1 MNVKELIKELQKLPQ
16 DMDVRY
22 SVEKRERPAHSLRH
36 QQGRSVRERVGNS
49 QIPRPM
55 NRKER
60 QEAWAERYREYA
72 ENATKRAT
80 AAFNASNDAVADIP
94 LGQPILVGH
103 HSEKAHR
110 RALELSNNAM
120 MRSVHESEKAAYYAQ
135 KAEAVENNDNIY
147 IGDDDAIE
155 RLKKKI
161 SELTALQELMK
172 GANKIIR
179 AKSLSDIEKIDA
191 LVNLGISRP
200 KANKMVGAQIIFPGY
215 ALTNNNAKISAAKKQ
230 LAKAEA
236 LASKEDREYTIDDI
250 TIEECY
256 SENRVRIYFP
266 GKPDDDMRANLKR
279 NGFRWA
285 PSMGCWQAYINRWT
299 LRFVNEINKS
309 NQ

>member
-1 MNVKELIKELQKLPQ
+1 
-16 DMDVRY
+16 
-22 SVEKRERPAHSLRH
+22 
-36 QQGRSVRERVGNS
+36 
-49 QIPRPM
+49 M

-60 QEAWAERYREYA
+60 QEARAERYRQYA
-72 ENATKRAT
+72 ENAARRST
-80 AAFNASNDAVADIP
+80 AAFNASSAAVENIP

-103 HSEKAHR
+103 HSERAHR
-110 RALELSNNAM
+110 RALERSNSAM
-120 MRSVHESEKAAYYAQ
+120 MRSVHESEKAAYYRQ

-147 IGDDDAIE
+147 IGDDDAVD
-155 RLKKKI
+155 RLRVKI
-161 SELTALQELMK
+161 ANLTAIQEQMK

-179 AKSLSDIEKIDA
+179 ASKLSDFDKIDA
-191 LVNLGISRP
+191 LVHLGISRP
-200 KANKMVGAQIIFPGY
+200 KAEKIVANKILFPGY

-256 SENRVRIYFP
+256 SENRLRIYFP
-266 GKPDDDMRANLKR
+266 GKPDDGMRETLKR

-285 PSMGCWQAYINRWT
+285 PSLGCWQAYINRWT
-299 LRFVNEINKS
+299 IDFVKKLTLT

>member
-1 MNVKELIKELQKLPQ
+1 
-16 DMDVRY
+16 
-22 SVEKRERPAHSLRH
+22 
-36 QQGRSVRERVGNS
+36 
-49 QIPRPM
+49 M

-60 QEAWAERYREYA
+60 QDARAERYREYA
-72 ENATKRAT
+72 ENAAKRAT
-80 AAFNASNDAVADIP
+80 AAFNASNDAVANIP

-110 RALELSNNAM
+110 HALERSNGAM
-120 MRSVHESEKAAYYAQ
+120 MRSVHESEKAAYYRQ
-135 KAEAVENNDNIY
+135 KAEAAENNDNIY
-147 IGDDDAIE
+147 LGDDDAIE

-161 SELTALQELMK
+161 AELTALQEQMK

-179 AKSLSDIEKIDA
+179 AKGLSDIEKIEA
-191 LVNLGISRP
+191 LVHLGISRP

-215 ALTNNNAKISAAKKQ
+215 ALTNNNAKISAARKQ

-236 LASKEDREYTIDDI
+236 LASKDDREYTIDGI

-266 GKPDDDMRANLKR
+266 GKPDDEMRTQLKR

-299 LRFVNEINKS
+299 LSFVNEITKS